1 MSISKNSVVTLSYTL
16 HDSDGTLL
24 EESDPVISYLHGGY
38 DGIFP
43 KVEEALEGQ
52 GVGFHCSIILEPDDA
67 FGDYD
72 ETLMRVEPRNLFPEH
87 VSVGMQF
94 EGQPEGG
101 HDSETLLYTVTDMTD
116 DTVVV
121 DANHPLVGKTLT
133 FGCTV
138 REVRKASAEELQHGH
153 VHGAHGHHH

>member
-1 MSISKNSVVTLSYTL
+1 MPISKNSVVTLSYTL

-24 EESDPVISYLHGGY
+24 EESDPVIAYLHGGH

-52 GVGFHCSIILEPDDA
+52 DLGFACTVVLEPDDA
-67 FGDYD
+67 FGEYD
-72 ETLMRVEPRNLFPEH
+72 ESLMRVEPRNLFPEH
-87 VSVGMQF
+87 VQVGMQF
-94 EGQPEGG
+94 EGQPEGAQ
-101 HDSETLLYTVTDMTD
+101 DDEILLYTVTDMTD

-121 DANHPLVGKTLT
+121 DANHPLVSKTLT
-133 FGCTV
+133 FACTV
-138 REVRKASAEELQHGH
+138 REIRPATAEELQHGH